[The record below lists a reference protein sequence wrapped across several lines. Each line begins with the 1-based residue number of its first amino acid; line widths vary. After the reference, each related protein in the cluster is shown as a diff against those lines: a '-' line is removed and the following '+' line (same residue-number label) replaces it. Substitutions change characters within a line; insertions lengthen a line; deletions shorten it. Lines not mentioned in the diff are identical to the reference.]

1 MEIQVGD
8 TITWST
14 LPNGMGVTKTGIV
27 TQVHGRWLHVICT
40 DAPKAYQ
47 DEVGQKDIVLAE
59 FICDPE
65 KESTDR
71 EPVYFYL

>member
-14 LPNGMGVTKTGIV
+14 LPNGIGVTKTGVV
-27 TQVHGRWLHVICT
+27 TQVHGRWLHVVCT

-47 DEVGQKDIVLAE
+47 DEIGQKDIVLIE
-59 FICDPE
+59 FICNPAQ
-65 KESTDR
+65 ESTA
-71 EPVYFYL
+71 EPVHFYL